1 MSIDDMRKEDEAM
14 SEDSDLLSDEARS
27 WIGLELEMK
36 SEPITRRDVEEY
48 LVASDDYHPFY
59 TSDEAARAA
68 GYRDRLV
75 PPLLYMHTVRPRVRQ
90 SELTPDGSTQDRRP
104 PVGNRQGV
112 AGELEFEFIRPL
124 HVGDSLVG
132 KRRLDS
138 LEPKQ
143 GARQSFVVCTWK
155 TEYFDQDGNLVIRE
169 RNSQILY

>member
-1 MSIDDMRKEDEAM
+1 MSG
-14 SEDSDLLSDEARS
+14 DSDPLSDEARS

-104 PVGNRQGV
+104 PVGNRRAALPWN
-112 AGELEFEFIRPL
+112 AGRQADAQTPPL
-124 HVGDSLVG
+124 SSSIQQIH
-132 KRRLDS
+132 RRS
-138 LEPKQ
+138 KKKPSIAS
-143 GARQSFVVCTWK
+143 G
-155 TEYFDQDGNLVIRE
+155 
-169 RNSQILY
+169 